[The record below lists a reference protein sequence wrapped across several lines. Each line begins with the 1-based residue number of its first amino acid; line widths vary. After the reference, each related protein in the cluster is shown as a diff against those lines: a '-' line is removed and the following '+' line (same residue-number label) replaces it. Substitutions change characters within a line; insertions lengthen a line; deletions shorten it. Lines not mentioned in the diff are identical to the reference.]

1 MTLSGAL
8 RDPPLVA
15 ALVLTGLA
23 LFFGGGAGD
32 GSLWWLGG
40 GAAVAIVVA
49 LATRGLPRG
58 LVTLAPFALLVAWL
72 AASISWSWLPDRSWD
87 YADRALV
94 YLLFAALG
102 LWLSGRTRELA
113 LGLAP
118 RLRLARRA
126 CPHVLARRAGDGRR
140 RGHGVPGAFR
150 RPARARRDARRGRSA
165 GSGRRRRGVRAA
177 GDHEGRA
184 DHV

>member
-58 LVTLAPFALLVAWL
+58 FVALAPFALLVAWL
-72 AASISWSWLPDRSWD
+72 AASISWSWLPDR
-87 YADRALV
+87 
-94 YLLFAALG
+94 
-102 LWLSGRTRELA
+102 
-113 LGLAP
+113 
-118 RLRLARRA
+118 
-126 CPHVLARRAGDGRR
+126 
-140 RGHGVPGAFR
+140 
-150 RPARARRDARRGRSA
+150 
-165 GSGRRRRGVRAA
+165 
-177 GDHEGRA
+177 
-184 DHV
+184 